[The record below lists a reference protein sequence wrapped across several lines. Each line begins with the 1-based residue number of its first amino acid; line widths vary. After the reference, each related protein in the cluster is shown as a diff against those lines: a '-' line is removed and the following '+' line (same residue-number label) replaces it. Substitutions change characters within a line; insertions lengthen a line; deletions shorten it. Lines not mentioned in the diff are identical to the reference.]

1 MVFLKKLMYI
11 DSSPDNFFCG
21 KNFRVFFFLS
31 KGTHSGG
38 FICFVAGKSKLFWK
52 LDHFVFS
59 SQKSITVG
67 FIKFKVHQL
76 KQGKW

>member
-11 DSSPDNFFCG
+11 DSSPDNFFFG

-31 KGTHSGG
+31 KGTHSGVL
-38 FICFVAGKSKLFWK
+38 FVLLQENLNFSRK